1 MSGKTEVENSSMD
14 IAKLAA
20 SVMLLVAGIFAF
32 YHFEAHSTL
41 FRVIGLLVVVGMA
54 VAVVYQTALGRR
66 IWGFALDSRMEVRKV
81 VWPSRQE
88 TLQTTLIVFV
98 MVLIIGIMLWL
109 FDMLLMAIVKAL
121 TGQGG

>member
-1 MSGKTEVENSSMD
+1 MSAKAEVESSGMD
-14 IAKLAA
+14 IAKLAL
-20 SVMLLVAGIFAF
+20 SVLLLIMGVYAF
-32 YHFEAHSTL
+32 YHFEAESTL
-41 FRVIGLLVVVGMA
+41 LRVIGLLVVVGVSAAITYHTA
-54 VAVVYQTALGRR
+54 VGQRLC
-66 IWGFALDSRMEVRKV
+66 GFVADSRMEVRKV

-109 FDMLLMAIVKAL
+109 FDMLLMSIVRAL